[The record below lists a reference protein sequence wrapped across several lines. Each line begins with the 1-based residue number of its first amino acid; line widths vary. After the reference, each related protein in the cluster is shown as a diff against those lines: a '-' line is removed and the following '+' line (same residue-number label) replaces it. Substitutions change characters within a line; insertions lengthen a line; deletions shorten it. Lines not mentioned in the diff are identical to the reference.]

1 MCNGYSYFCVVDLA
15 VGPVGM
21 GSGYWHGVGA
31 LSNAGGGGQ
40 MKEQSLLIYVV
51 GICHGLCFGLLLGE
65 ALALLEWCK

>member
-1 MCNGYSYFCVVDLA
+1 
-15 VGPVGM
+15 
-21 GSGYWHGVGA
+21 
-31 LSNAGGGGQ
+31 